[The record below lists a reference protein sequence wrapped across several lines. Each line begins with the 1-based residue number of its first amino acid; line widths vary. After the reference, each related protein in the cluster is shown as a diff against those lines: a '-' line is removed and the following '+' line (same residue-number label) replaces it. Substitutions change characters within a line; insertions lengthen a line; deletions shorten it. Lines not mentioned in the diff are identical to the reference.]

1 MSRPAASTQRALEAQ
16 ALKAEQSVT
25 TATSQRQ
32 ALEAAID
39 AAECY
44 MKALKLASTK
54 DDKQQLDL
62 KCKEWLT
69 RAEQIKKAKT
79 WQPAARGDTQRR
91 SRLTEP
97 VSTRKLSTREEIIL
111 LEGAKLNGFLFPP
124 WTTPPDPEEF
134 ELDYREGPFV
144 DKPELNLSPLQEDIF
159 AGWKRPHQ
167 LLAKTS
173 PNDGE
178 KITGPVM
185 SVPGKIDLVQD
196 VTTDC
201 SVVASLCAATSRVE
215 RGHPTMS
222 LSVIYPYDNEGLNP
236 KLSPSGKYIFRFHFN
251 GCYRKVVID
260 DRLPSSKTSRS
271 LHVVDRNNP
280 NLLWPALVEKAY
292 LKVRGGYDFPG
303 SNSGTDLFVLSG
315 WIPEQIF
322 LHHEDVTSDQLW
334 RRLIKAFHYGDVLLT
349 VGTGKL
355 TEREQEGLGLI
366 SEHDYAVLDMKE
378 SEGRRQ
384 MLIKN
389 PWAAAEGA
397 SAGQGNINRSSGS
410 PSSPHNPLSPGTFW
424 MDCDK
429 VFQNF
434 ENLYLNWN
442 PGLFGHREDI
452 HFTWDLST
460 GRGIPGCFA
469 KNPQFAV
476 STQAGGAVWL
486 LLSKHFRTNNQQ
498 ARQAQSLFDVSSD
511 REDSEFI
518 SIYVFRKD
526 GQRVCL
532 SDGAIHRGPYVDS
545 PNTLMRLEM
554 PPNTTYTVVV
564 AEQSLPPLS
573 QNFTL
578 SVFSTC
584 PVKLA
589 RAQDRYAHVAKLH
602 AAWTCS
608 TAGGNAESA
617 RYPLNPQFS
626 LQLFETAD
634 VSILLETPESD
645 LATHVKLFWS
655 NGKRVA
661 TVRNRDIIADS
672 GDYRRGCAVAETN
685 HLGKGVYTIV
695 CSTFAP
701 DQLGKFA
708 LWVSST
714 SPCEVKPLPAEA
726 AGRRAVISDIGILP
740 PGTDRI
746 LASLRAPRLTRV
758 KLIARSRNSMIGN
771 RAVAPSPMLMTVELG
786 QGPYKQILATSE
798 DGDYSDAA
806 SGIRVEDVDL
816 QPDLEQRGGVWI
828 AIERIGGPG
837 GQVEDHIEVEAL
849 AEERVEIG
857 EWMTGDL

>member
-1 MSRPAASTQRALEAQ
+1 M
-16 ALKAEQSVT
+16 
-25 TATSQRQ
+25 
-32 ALEAAID
+32 
-39 AAECY
+39 
-44 MKALKLASTK
+44 
-54 DDKQQLDL
+54 
-62 KCKEWLT
+62 
-69 RAEQIKKAKT
+69 
-79 WQPAARGDTQRR
+79 
-91 SRLTEP
+91 
-97 VSTRKLSTREEIIL
+97 
-111 LEGAKLNGFLFPP
+111 
-124 WTTPPDPEEF
+124 
-134 ELDYREGPFV
+134 
-144 DKPELNLSPLQEDIF
+144 
-159 AGWKRPHQ
+159 
-167 LLAKTS
+167 
-173 PNDGE
+173 
-178 KITGPVM
+178 
-185 SVPGKIDLVQD
+185 
-196 VTTDC
+196 
-201 SVVASLCAATSRVE
+201 
-215 RGHPTMS
+215 
-222 LSVIYPYDNEGLNP
+222 
-236 KLSPSGKYIFRFHFN
+236 
-251 GCYRKVVID
+251 ID

-303 SNSGTDLFVLSG
+303 SNSGTDLWVLSG

-355 TEREQEGLGLI
+355 TEREQKALGLI
-366 SEHDYAVLDMKE
+366 SEHDYAILDMKE

-389 PWAAAEGA
+389 PWAAAEA
-397 SAGQGNINRSSGS
+397 SSAGKDNINLSSE
-410 PSSPHNPLSPGTFW
+410 SPHYNPLSPGTFW

-442 PGLFGHREDI
+442 PCLFSYREDI
-452 HFTWDLST
+452 HFTWDLSI

-469 KNPQFAV
+469 TNPQFAV
-476 STQAGGAVWL
+476 STQAGGGSVWL
-486 LLSKHFRTNNQQ
+486 LLTKHFRSNNQQ
-498 ARQAQSLFDVSSD
+498 ARQSQSLLDVSS
-511 REDSEFI
+511 EKEEPEFI
-518 SIYVFRKD
+518 SIYVFKKD

-554 PPNTTYTVVV
+554 PPNTTYTVVA

-589 RAQDRYAHVAKLH
+589 RAQDRYSHVAKLH
-602 AAWTCS
+602 AAWTS
-608 TAGGNAESA
+608 KTAGGNAESA
-617 RYPLNPQFS
+617 RYPSNPQFS
-626 LQLFETAD
+626 LRLSETAD
-634 VSILLETPESD
+634 VSILLETPEPD
-645 LATHVKLFWS
+645 LAIHVKLFWS

-661 TVRNRDIIADS
+661 TVRKRDIITDS

-685 HLGKGVYTIV
+685 SLGKGLYTIV

-701 DQLGKFA
+701 DQLGNFT
-708 LWVSST
+708 LWVSTT
-714 SPCEVKPLPAEA
+714 SQCEVKPLPAEA
-726 AGRRAVISDIGILP
+726 AGRRAVISDIGIFP

-746 LASLRAPRLTRV
+746 LASLRVPRLTRV
-758 KLIARSRNSMIGN
+758 KLIARSRNSMIGD

-786 QGPYKQILATSE
+786 QGPYKEILATSE

-806 SGIRVEDVDL
+806 SGIRIEDVDL
-816 QPDLEQRGGVWI
+816 QPELERRGGVWI
-828 AIERIGGPG
+828 VIERIGGPG

-849 AEERVEIG
+849 SEERVEIG
-857 EWMTGDL
+857 EWMPADL